1 MPGIVRDFIAK
12 MQKNAKRAVGHGRLP
27 RRPALD
33 PPIVTCNNSFVAI
46 QARAGRSKTRAG
58 AKPAPG
64 KERVRKHR
72 ASLRARGLRP
82 VQIWVPDTRRPGFA
96 KEVRRQCLALRNDPQ
111 EKDVLAFIERAMDYS
126 GWS

>member
-1 MPGIVRDFIAK
+1 MAVKTGTGIRKKQTD
-12 MQKNAKRAVGHGRLP
+12 
-27 RRPALD
+27 
-33 PPIVTCNNSFVAI
+33 
-46 QARAGRSKTRAG
+46 SKT
-58 AKPAPG
+58 APG

-96 KEVRRQCLALRNDPQ
+96 KEARRQCLALRNDPQ
-111 EKDVLAFIERAMDYS
+111 EKDVLGFIEQAMDYS